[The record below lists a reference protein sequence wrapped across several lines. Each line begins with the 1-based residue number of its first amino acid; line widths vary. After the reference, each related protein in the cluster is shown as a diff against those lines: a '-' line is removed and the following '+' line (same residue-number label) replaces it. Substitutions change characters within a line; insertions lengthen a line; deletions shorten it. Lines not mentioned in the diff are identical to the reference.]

1 MRMRTV
7 LLVAL
12 AAGVLGSRWT
22 TSQSTF
28 VIIGFGAFWAVVVFA
43 LLMWARWR
51 SSDRRLLPTPPG
63 EQDDPWTDEH
73 GVHRFQGDVFDI
85 ANHPHPGKHSR
96 S

>member
-1 MRMRTV
+1 VRMRTV
-7 LLVAL
+7 LLAAL

-28 VIIGFGAFWAVVVFA
+28 VIIGFGSFWAVVAFG

-51 SSDRRLLPTPPG
+51 SSDSRSITTPHAEPG
-63 EQDDPWTDEH
+63 DPWTDEQ
-73 GVHRFQGDVFDI
+73 GVHRFPGDVFDI

-96 S
+96 P